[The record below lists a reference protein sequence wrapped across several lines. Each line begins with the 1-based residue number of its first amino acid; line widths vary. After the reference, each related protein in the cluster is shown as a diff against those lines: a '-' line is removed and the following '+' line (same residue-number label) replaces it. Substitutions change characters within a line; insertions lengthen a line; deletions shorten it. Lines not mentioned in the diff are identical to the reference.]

1 MIADNKDLTVSPRF
15 FFNNDILIQNEYRQV
30 EKNLKHISDFSL
42 KKLENSTKSHFFS
55 NTKISLDTTFE
66 NSEVEINLEKT
77 SNDTYLKSDNIKSS
91 LNNNQNLLS
100 SYLKYSVD
108 NDYLNFS
115 AEVKAYENLSKK
127 RPPINI
133 SLSYQILIF
142 LNY

>member
-1 MIADNKDLTVSPRF
+1 MK
-15 FFNNDILIQNEYRQV
+15 
-30 EKNLKHISDFSL
+30 
-42 KKLENSTKSHFFS
+42 
-55 NTKISLDTTFE
+55 

-127 RPPINI
+127 DLR
-133 SLSYQILIF
+133 
-142 LNY
+142 